1 MMQWY
6 NEPREWTVEGDR
18 VTMVADPVTDFWR
31 KTDCGEIRDNG
42 HFYFR
47 HITGDFSAQVR
58 FSGQYA
64 VLYDQAGLMVRVD
77 EENWVKCGVEFVNG
91 IQHAS
96 AVVTRD
102 YSDWSVVP
110 LASNPA
116 TLWLRVSRRGSTIEV
131 HTSLDGNHY
140 TMIRSAYL
148 KRAET
153 VQVGLMCAAPEGA
166 GFPVTFEG
174 FAVWRQGSA

>member
-1 MMQWY
+1 VDD
-6 NEPREWTVEGDR
+6 RITV
-18 VTMVADPVTDFWR
+18 VADPRTDFWR
-31 KTDCGEIRDNG
+31 ITDCGQIRDNG
-42 HFYFR
+42 HFYYR
-47 HITGDFSAQVR
+47 RVTGDFCAHVR

-77 EENWVKCGVEFVNG
+77 EENWLKCGIEFVSG

-110 LASNPA
+110 LPSNPA
-116 TLWLRVSRRGSTIEV
+116 TLWLRVARRGSTIEV
-131 HTSLDGNHY
+131 HTSLDGAHY

-148 KRAET
+148 RPAET
-153 VQVGLMCAAPEGA
+153 AQVGLMCAAPEGD
-166 GFPVTFEG
+166 GFSVTFEG
-174 FAVWRQGSA
+174 FAVSSDTGA